1 MNWHAPFLV
10 MVGHVRFSSRP
21 RTTGHIYSKKQTS
34 NAQRRT
40 SNVEIRGMTKPRKAT
55 PRGLLAVTSAKKVEC
70 RCSIS
75 NSGDGADR
83 EARVSEEKCH
93 LHDLCR
99 HRRSSLLR
107 MIRFSNVRASFTK
120 PCDGG
125 GRSAIIPI
133 GRCRA
138 K

>member
-1 MNWHAPFLV
+1 
-10 MVGHVRFSSRP
+10 
-21 RTTGHIYSKKQTS
+21 
-34 NAQRRT
+34 
-40 SNVEIRGMTKPRKAT
+40 MTKPRKAT
-55 PRGLLAVTSAKKVEC
+55 PRGLLAVTSVKKVEC

-107 MIRFSNVRASFTK
+107 MIRLSNVRDSVTRR
-120 PCDGG
+120 CGGG
-125 GRSAIIPI
+125 GRYAIIQI
-133 GRCRA
+133 GGCRA
-138 K
+138 KWLSIACV

>member
-1 MNWHAPFLV
+1 MFGSVVAQ
-10 MVGHVRFSSRP
+10 GQRGIIVR
-21 RTTGHIYSKKQTS
+21 SK
-34 NAQRRT
+34 RRT
-40 SNVEIRGMTKPRKAT
+40 PNAERPMSKSGEMTKPRKAT
-55 PRGLLAVTSAKKVEC
+55 PRGLLAVTSVKKVEC
-70 RCSIS
+70 RCSIL

-107 MIRFSNVRASFTK
+107 MIRFSNARASFTRR
-120 PCDGG
+120 CDGG

-133 GRCRA
+133 GRGRA